1 MTEPT
6 GDTSAVF
13 QLIYSSHSRIARAD
27 RPTVLAEIFSHARA
41 RNKAAEISGA
51 LLITDHYF
59 AQVLEGAQSAVEGLY
74 ACIGADVRH
83 ENLTVLATATVEQ
96 RVFAHW
102 AMAQVSSVGHAD
114 IPLHTMDGVIHPRAP
129 EHLTRGQSQLLTT
142 MRNAIGAD
150 TV

>member
-1 MTEPT
+1 MTEPA

-13 QLIYSSHSRIARAD
+13 QLIYTSHSRITRAD
-27 RPTVLAEIFSHARA
+27 RPTALAEIFSYARA
-41 RNKAAEISGA
+41 HNKAAEISGA

-59 AQVLEGAQSAVEGLY
+59 AQVLEGAQSAVEDLY
-74 ACIGADVRH
+74 TCIGGDARH
-83 ENLTVLATATVEQ
+83 EALNVLATATVEQ
-96 RVFAHW
+96 RVFPHW

-114 IPLHTMDGVIHPRAP
+114 IPLHTINGVIHSRAP
-129 EHLTRGQSQLLTT
+129 AQLTRGQNQLLTR